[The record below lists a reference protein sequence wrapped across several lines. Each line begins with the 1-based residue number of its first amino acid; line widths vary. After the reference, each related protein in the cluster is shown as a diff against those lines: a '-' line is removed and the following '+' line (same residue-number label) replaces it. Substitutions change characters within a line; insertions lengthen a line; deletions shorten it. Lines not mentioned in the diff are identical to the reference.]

1 MACLETKYYRT
12 IAYELG
18 RPSMISDEDSEQ
30 LREPTLDAEGNI
42 STSRLEMIVHVAMTA
57 SHLRKAFKSPMISST
72 VAQAVDVDLNQCMS
86 RLPPRLQLLSDDRL
100 SPPETHPIMYLQDIR
115 LLLHRHNLNPSCPME
130 ARASGISE
138 CLNIAKNTARV
149 LSRIAV
155 SYPQVDGQGP
165 NDTMQVENAKKW
177 EDDMRLYSSTFTCL
191 HVWRC
196 MLFLTACED
205 YEGALLCATASKAI
219 GKARAINNA
228 CGRYFEFFL
237 NFCIDRQRTK
247 STPLEEDEG
256 LMAYLSADLQ
266 GNPEQAWIWQDES
279 YGRSASNSTEV
290 DIQVNGD
297 DDETEWNNWAVV
309 IEELERLEEARKSRP
324 ALQQQASHSSTEGT
338 GSQHLA
344 PKLDTAVSPV
354 QQLSPSNRMS
364 IADLI

>member
-1 MACLETKYYRT
+1 
-12 IAYELG
+12 
-18 RPSMISDEDSEQ
+18 MISDEDSER
-30 LREPTLDAEGNI
+30 LAEPVVDAEGNS

-72 VAQAVDVDLNQCMS
+72 IAQAVDLDLHQCMS
-86 RLPPRLQLLSDDRL
+86 RLPSRLQLTSNDHLT
-100 SPPETHPIMYLQDIR
+100 PPETHAVMYLQDIR
-115 LLLHRHNLNPSCPME
+115 LLLHRHNLNPSCPTE

-138 CLNIAKNTARV
+138 CLNVAKNTARV

-155 SYPQVDGQGP
+155 SYPQLNGQGP
-165 NDTMQVENAKKW
+165 SEAGEGGNFKKW

-219 GKARAINNA
+219 GKARAINTA

-237 NFCIDRQRTK
+237 NFCVDRQKSRT
-247 STPLEEDEG
+247 SPLEEDEE

-279 YGRSASNSTEV
+279 YGRLGSSGVEV
-290 DIQVNGD
+290 EIQVNGD
-297 DDETEWNNWAVV
+297 NEAEWDNWDSV
-309 IEELERLEEARKSRP
+309 IGELKRLEEAQRSRP

-344 PKLDTAVSPV
+344 PKIDTAVSPV